1 MISVKNDFVA
11 STPWRKSASLAV
23 RSCTAAILRSCTT
36 AYPQSARITGLLT
49 LLGFTG
55 ILTGIYLRSL
65 LPARTAIDFSLV
77 LVGLISGLLLF
88 LDVSARITTA
98 AYSPP
103 ARLAALGAQ
112 ALVTFIPFIALGQ
125 MWFAVPGLLA
135 ALMVSF
141 IRGGRARAWFVIL
154 VVIIVAVSSSLGS
167 HRLSETA
174 WLVCAALG
182 AGLVLSGVLQL
193 ILAIAQLRARRDEQV
208 NSVIIRER
216 MRFSRD
222 LHDLLSYR
230 LSAITLKAELAK
242 RKVTDC
248 PSLAKDEITDVISTA
263 RQALAEVR
271 TAAHGYRNVSL
282 AKEASAAA
290 LLLEDAGIQTHIE
303 LAYGALTEDADSV
316 LAVVLREAVTNVL
329 RHSAARNCSITVK
342 QVDGDWIRLQV
353 TNDGVSS
360 VPRQS
365 IRGDGLDNMASRL
378 EEIGGGLI
386 ALLTGSSGS
395 TPDRFQVTVLIPGRL
410 SLDASEV
417 TD

>member
-1 MISVKNDFVA
+1 
-11 STPWRKSASLAV
+11 
-23 RSCTAAILRSCTT
+23 
-36 AYPQSARITGLLT
+36 
-49 LLGFTG
+49 
-55 ILTGIYLRSL
+55 
-65 LPARTAIDFSLV
+65 
-77 LVGLISGLLLF
+77 
-88 LDVSARITTA
+88 
-98 AYSPP
+98 
-103 ARLAALGAQ
+103 LAALGAQ

-125 MWFAVPGLLA
+125 MWFVVPGLLV
-135 ALMVSF
+135 ALMVPF
-141 IRGGRARAWFVIL
+141 IRGGRARAWFVII

-222 LHDLLSYR
+222 LHDLLGYR

-248 PSLAKDEITDVISTA
+248 PSLAKDEIIDVISTA

-303 LAYGALTEDADSV
+303 LAYGVLTEDADSV

-360 VPRQS
+360 VARQS
-365 IRGDGLDNMASRL
+365 IRGDGHDNMASRL

-386 ALLTGSSGS
+386 ARSTGSSGS
-395 TPDRFQVTVLIPGRL
+395 TPDRFQVTVLIPGGL